1 MITTMEFSL
10 AFAASPEPVSLA
22 VWCLPGTHTA

>member
-1 MITTMEFSL
+1 MITMTTATL

-22 VWCLPGTHTA
+22 VQCLSGTHTA